1 MKTKTWIGII
11 ALALLLCAGLSLW
24 LLLPGA
30 PAEAVQVF
38 SEGKLLYTLPLNI
51 DNQVTVT
58 TSFGTNVVTVMDGKV
73 AVTEAD
79 CPDHYCM
86 ERGFCNSGAQ
96 IVCLPNRLV
105 LQFTGAQ
112 TIDGVSG

>member
-1 MKTKTWIGII
+1 MKTKTWIFGIV
-11 ALALLLCAGLSLW
+11 LVLLLCVGLSLW
-24 LLLPGA
+24 LLLPGT
-30 PAEAVQVF
+30 PADAVQVF

-58 TSFGTNVVTVMDGKV
+58 TALGTNVVTVKDGKV

-86 ERGFCNSGAQ
+86 DRGWCNSGAQ

-105 LQFTGAQ
+105 LGFTGEQ
-112 TIDGVSG
+112 SIDGISG